1 MTNNKDIKDPPKV
14 KQLPNITLE
23 KKSTIPKSLE
33 KIFIN

>member
-23 KKSTIPKSLE
+23 KKCQK
-33 KIFIN
+33 KKKK